1 MKCNFLK
8 MLSIALLALNVT
20 SCIDNM
26 PKEEVLPRDAVSFEY
41 YIDKET
47 DSIYYLDFYID
58 SDITFKNT
66 SLETTQGEPVWD
78 FGDGTVVSGQT
89 VTHFYAKAGTYEVK
103 LTIGSYSSSSNL
115 SEIETGILELS
126 IANTTSSRETS
137 NFSAKYSIDGESLF
151 IA

>member
-66 SLETTQGEPVWD
+66 SPETTQDPI
-78 FGDGTVVSGQT
+78 
-89 VTHFYAKAGTYEVK
+89 Y
-103 LTIGSYSSSSNL
+103 I
-115 SEIETGILELS
+115 LS
-126 IANTTSSRETS
+126 IYKGKNIADFALPIS
-137 NFSAKYSIDGESLF
+137 NF
-151 IA
+151 